1 MAPAPSPVVL
11 DTSVVSILLRG
22 DPAATYYNSV
32 IAGMRPVISFQTVEE
47 AWFGAVKNNWEA
59 SRRNGLSQHL
69 AQYNVVWP
77 TPEMVDTSANLRSAQ
92 ERAGHKLNTADAWI
106 AATALMLNCPLASH
120 DGDFDGIAGL
130 QLITRPEPDPLSG
143 HLA

>member
-22 DPAATYYNSV
+22 DPAAAYYNSE

-47 AWFGAVKNNWEA
+47 AWFGAVKNNWGS

-69 AQYNVVWP
+69 AQYDVVWP

-120 DGDFDGIAGL
+120 DGDFDGIVDL
-130 QLITRPEPDPLSG
+130 QLIQDG
-143 HLA
+143 A